1 MAENLKFRYKL
12 DFNRKR
18 FGASKWQLE
27 KFDCIDLYI
36 ELLVL
41 INCEILDKCR
51 PCRHFLVWIIKILS
65 CKWDTIRYI
74 ELEDAFKK
82 ATYLKEFLPE
92 SILQRHFNENRK
104 IIKKNNKEFQERK

>member
-1 MAENLKFRYKL
+1 MAETLKFRYKL

-27 KFDCIDLYI
+27 KCDCIDLYI

-41 INCEILDKCR
+41 INCKIPDKCR
-51 PCRHFLVWIIKILS
+51 PCRHFLAWIIKILS

-92 SILQRHFNENRK
+92 SILQGHINENRK